1 MKKDFFLNL
10 VSCLLLFFIFFNL
23 IFIFV
28 LKRNYGNVRLNL
40 YFELVAFVLLI
51 IIDNYK
57 IIKQKNLNF
66 DLQETNKRLECCYD
80 NVRSFKHDFSNI
92 MQSIG
97 GYIAVKDIE
106 GLKKMYSSIVG
117 ECQAISNIK
126 GINRNQ
132 INNPAIYHL
141 INKKYAMAR
150 ELGIK
155 MSVMVFFDLSQ
166 LNVSDFE
173 ICRILGILLD
183 NAIEATEE
191 CDEKFISIK
200 FIYDKFNLRDL
211 IIIENPCKN
220 YLINDD
226 QLFSK
231 GFTTKKKKAGHGL
244 GLWKVNQIIKMN
256 KNIEIATERSNK
268 FKQAVS
274 IKIAG

>member
-10 VSCLLLFFIFFNL
+10 VSCLLLFFILDFFLNLVSCVLLFFIFFNL

-40 YFELVAFVLLI
+40 Y
-51 IIDNYK
+51 Y
-57 IIKQKNLNF
+57 
-66 DLQETNKRLECCYD
+66 KRLECCYD

-92 MQSIG
+92 MQSMG

-183 NAIEATEE
+183 NAIEATEG
-191 CDEKFISIK
+191 S
-200 FIYDKFNLRDL
+200 YR
-211 IIIENPCKN
+211 
-220 YLINDD
+220 
-226 QLFSK
+226 
-231 GFTTKKKKAGHGL
+231 G
-244 GLWKVNQIIKMN
+244 V
-256 KNIEIATERSNK
+256 
-268 FKQAVS
+268 
-274 IKIAG
+274 